1 MTENTEIAPQTNS
14 QVAGKNQNLSWAA
27 NFANKVKSFF
37 GIGNISL
44 KQGETELTDED
55 VDKTFQSKEWQSL
68 ANEIANEI
76 NSNNQVSEAQ
86 SEAENQNSET
96 EMTKEEIAALIA
108 EATAKT
114 NAEMAQRLSSLQ
126 TSLETL
132 QSQNE
137 QLAAEKK
144 ALETQ
149 KGLDKQ
155 AVLDQANSVK
165 PFAPKN
171 ADKGN
176 SNLENQE
183 PEKMGKI
190 KLGAIEFDAD
200 IADGVVNQKARLHQ
214 QAIQAF
220 EKTQKIG
227 QQARKERPQ
236 VKIEKA

>member
-1 MTENTEIAPQTNS
+1 MTENTETTPQANS
-14 QVAGKNQNLSWAA
+14 QVADKNQNLSWAA

-114 NAEMAQRLSSLQ
+114 NAEMAQRLSGLQ
-126 TSLETL
+126 ASLETL

-149 KGLDKQ
+149 KGLDKK
-155 AVLDQANSVK
+155 AVLDQANNVK
-165 PFAPKN
+165 LFAPKN

-200 IADGVVNQKARLHQ
+200 VADGVVNQKARFHQ
-214 QAIQAF
+214 QAMQAF
-220 EKTQKIG
+220 EKNQKIG
-227 QQARKERPQ
+227 QQTRKERPQ